1 MKIFIVTCKSTNCV
15 HNKNSECMAG
25 VITVKGLHATTSS
38 EAKCETY
45 VMEGGYAFD
54 NLSSLH
60 DNEKT
65 TTEKIRCN
73 AGNCIHNENGK
84 CYAEQVQIKAANAAC
99 GTFELDLFDL

>member
-1 MKIFIVTCKSTNCV
+1 MKLEI
-15 HNKNSECMAG
+15 
-25 VITVKGLHATTSS
+25 
-38 EAKCETY
+38 
-45 VMEGGYAFD
+45 
-54 NLSSLH
+54 
-60 DNEKT
+60 NEKT